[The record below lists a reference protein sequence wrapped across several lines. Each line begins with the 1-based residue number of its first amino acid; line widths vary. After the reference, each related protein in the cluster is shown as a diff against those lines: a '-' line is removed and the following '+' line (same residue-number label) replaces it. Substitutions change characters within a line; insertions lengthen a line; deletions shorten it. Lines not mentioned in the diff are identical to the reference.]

1 MFLSYFRYFESLA
14 NKPGS
19 RQGFHASAPA
29 LFISDDEDK
38 EEAEETI
45 SSVPSKTKNHV
56 RHYLDSIKR
65 AESNND
71 TKTSLDK
78 SSEFSPSFLN
88 SKQLQLQQLYQ
99 TTSKIF
105 SYAIGHESVIDL
117 SPKHTL
123 DLADAIDIDS
133 VYSHYYDI
141 SISNPV
147 FV

>member
-1 MFLSYFRYFESLA
+1 MLFYFRYFESLI

-19 RQGFHASAPA
+19 RRGFHASAPA

-38 EEAEETI
+38 EETEETEETI
-45 SSVPSKTKNHV
+45 SSIPSKTNNHV

-65 AESNND
+65 AESNID

-88 SKQLQLQQLYQ
+88 SKQLQLQQLYK

-105 SYAIGHESVIDL
+105 NYAIDL

-133 VYSHYYDI
+133 VYSHYYDV

>member
-1 MFLSYFRYFESLA
+1 MLSYFRYFESLI

-19 RQGFHASAPA
+19 RRGFHASAPA

-38 EEAEETI
+38 EETEDTEETI
-45 SSVPSKTKNHV
+45 SSIPSKTNNHV

-65 AESNND
+65 AESNID

-88 SKQLQLQQLYQ
+88 SKQLQLQQLYK

-105 SYAIGHESVIDL
+105 NYAIDL

-133 VYSHYYDI
+133 VYSHYYDV